1 MKETFE
7 SAYKKLEQIIDEIQ
21 SWEVPL
27 EELVDK
33 IKQANQLINYCEW
46 ILKDISNQ
54 VKEILPNEKE
64 NSDDNDL
71 PF

>member
-7 SAYKKLEQIIDEIQ
+7 SAYNKLEQIIDEIQ
-21 SWEVPL
+21 SWKVPL

-33 IKQANQLINYCEW
+33 IKQANQLISYCEW

-54 VKEILPNEKE
+54 VKEILPDEKE
-64 NSDDNDL
+64 NNDSDL